1 MKIVLFAILSGGV
14 LSAAAAPV
22 PLAPP
27 DPESPPVPLTLAAAR
42 DLALRRLPR
51 AVAAQLRAE
60 GAQAQV
66 EQARS
71 AYLPMVNAYLTAVD
85 AGNENTR
92 ILAGG
97 LNNPS
102 IYDRAAGGVAI
113 SQLLTDFG
121 RTGNLTAG
129 AKLAARAE
137 GQNAAATREQ
147 ILLEVDVSF
156 FSALQAQAILRV
168 ADQTLQA
175 RRFLVDRVSALA
187 HNQLKSSL
195 DVSFSQV
202 ALEEAELL
210 RQKAAGDEEAAEAA
224 LSADLGYPTEQHF
237 VLADPA
243 PPPAAPPD
251 LAAALA
257 AARRDRPDLARL
269 RYERDAARRFAR
281 AENDLSG
288 PTVTATGT
296 VGDAPWRDSHLPEHY
311 AAGGVNLNFPIFT
324 GGLYRARQHEARIK
338 ADIADQNLR
347 EAEDDADRD
356 VRIAW
361 VNLRTAGQRQTT
373 AAQLVRHARE
383 AYQLAQARYQAGSS
397 SIVELS
403 QAEVERT
410 SAEIGLAG
418 ARYGLMAAQAA
429 LEYQTGAL
437 K

>member
-1 MKIVLFAILSGGV
+1 MKFAFRAILSGGA
-14 LSAAAAPV
+14 LAAAPV
-22 PLAPP
+22 LAQPAGP
-27 DPESPPVPLTLAAAR
+27 SPLTLAEAHAI
-42 DLALRRLPR
+42 ALRQHPR
-51 AVAAQLRAE
+51 ANAAQL
-60 GAQAQV
+60 QV
-66 EQARS
+66 EVSNALVQESRS
-71 AYLPMVNAYLTAVD
+71 AYLPTANAYLTAVD

-92 ILAGG
+92 ILAGAM
-97 LNNPS
+97 NNPS

-121 RTGNLTAG
+121 RTTNLTAG
-129 AKLAARAE
+129 SKLEARAE
-137 GQNAAATREQ
+137 GQNAAATRQ
-147 ILLEVDVSF
+147 RLLFEVDLSF
-156 FSALQAQAILRV
+156 FSALQARAILHV

-175 RRFLVDRVSALA
+175 RRYLVAQVSALA
-187 HNQLKSSL
+187 RNKLKSSL

-202 ALEEAELL
+202 AFEEAELL
-210 RQKAAGDEEAAEAA
+210 RQRAAGDQEAAEAA

-237 VLADPA
+237 QLADPSSA
-243 PPPAAPPD
+243 PDSLPD

-257 AARRDRPDLARL
+257 AAHRDRPDLARL
-269 RYERDAARRFAR
+269 SFERDAARRFSR

-311 AAGGVNLNFPIFT
+311 AAGGVNLSFPIFT
-324 GGLYRARQHEARIK
+324 GGLYGARQRAARLK
-338 ADIADQNLR
+338 ADIAGQALR
-347 EAEDDADRD
+347 EAEDNADRD

-361 VNLRTAGQRQTT
+361 VSLRTAGQRQTT
-373 AAQLVRHARE
+373 AAQLVRHARD
-383 AYQLAQARYQAGSS
+383 AYELAQARYRAGSS

-403 QAEVERT
+403 QAEVEQT

-429 LEYQTGAL
+429 LDYQTGAL